1 MRKTYLWAFCLV
13 ASLWCSNGH
22 AQTFETQY
30 ERSVH
35 DLMTDV
41 QQRFGVRFKFDGKV
55 DTVGKRLPYADFRV
69 RPYSIEMTLD
79 NICKYFDWNW
89 WKQTDKLYKIKPYE
103 YPRRHEDEGRM
114 MLDWLSTLYNN
125 KAEWEARRDTLR
137 REVRQRLELD
147 AFLDSCVVVK
157 DKKGRAER
165 PVTLSKVR
173 RHDGYTTQNICI
185 ELTPGQHLFGT
196 IYAPYG
202 LKKKEKIINKK
213 LSESV
218 ALQSNQKVQSS
229 KQDQDKSKSSKFKV
243 QSSKKYALIV
253 CPDGHWPMRYRK
265 DEQQRLG
272 TLARMGAVCV
282 DFDLYGWGESEQ
294 EVGAE
299 AHHTSRAHVYQAAC
313 GYILLDWMLTHRK
326 DIDPERVG
334 VMGGS
339 GGGTHTVLLS
349 LLDDRV
355 TASAPVV
362 HLASHFDGGCPCES
376 GKPVQ
381 LSAGGTCEAELA
393 AVMAPKPMLIVSD
406 GGDWTSS
413 VPTLEYPY
421 LQRIYSFYDARDQVR
436 NVHLPNDRHD
446 FNEHKRQA
454 VYDFFIDVFD
464 LDRTMLDEDKVTI
477 EPDDDLKSL
486 YKTQR

>member
-1 MRKTYLWAFCLV
+1 MTAVMLLALE
-13 ASLWCSNGH
+13 AT
-22 AQTFETQY
+22 AQTYETQF
-30 ERSVH
+30 RRPVS
-35 DLMTDV
+35 DV
-41 QQRFGVRFKFDGKV
+41 MKDVGARFGVRFKFDGNV
-55 DTVGKRLPYADFRV
+55 DTAGVVLPYADFRI
-69 RPYSIEMTLD
+69 RPYSLEQTLD

-89 WKQTDKLYKIKPYE
+89 WKQSGNLYKIKRYE
-103 YPRRHEDEGRM
+103 YPRRHEDEGRQ
-114 MLDWLSTLYNN
+114 MLDYLSSLYNN
-125 KAEWEARRDTLR
+125 KVEWEARRDSLR

-147 AFLDSCVVVK
+147 AFLDSCVLVK
-157 DKKGRAER
+157 NKKGQMER
-165 PVTLSKVR
+165 PVILSKIR
-173 RHDGYTTQNICI
+173 KHDGYTTQNICI

-196 IYAPYG
+196 IYAP
-202 LKKKEKIINKK
+202 
-213 LSESV
+213 SS
-218 ALQSNQKVQSS
+218 QSS
-229 KQDQDKSKSSKFKV
+229 RSTQRHP
-243 QSSKKYALIV
+243 LII

-282 DFDLYGWGESEQ
+282 DFDLYGWGESEK

-313 GYILLDWMLTHRK
+313 GYILLDWMLKNRK

-349 LLDDRV
+349 LLDERV

-381 LSAGGTCEAELA
+381 LAAGGTCEPELA

-413 VPTLEYPY
+413 VPTLEFPY
-421 LQRIYSFYDARDQVR
+421 LQRIYGFYGAQDQVR
-436 NVHLPNDRHD
+436 NVHLPDERHD
-446 FNEHKRQA
+446 FGKNKRQA
-454 VYDFFIDVFD
+454 VYDFFIDVFG
-464 LDRTMLDEDKVTI
+464 LDRTMLDESKIEI
-477 EPDDDLKSL
+477 EPDEQLKSL
-486 YKTQR
+486 YK

>member
-1 MRKTYLWAFCLV
+1 MNSMMKRAAGIFIFSFFHFCIV
-13 ASLWCSNGH
+13 PAN
-22 AQTFETQY
+22 AQTFETRY
-30 ERSVH
+30 ERPVS
-35 DLMTDV
+35 DLMNDV
-41 QQRFGVRFKFDGKV
+41 AKRFGVKFKFDANV

-69 RPYSIEMTLD
+69 RPYSLEMTLD
-79 NICKYFDWNW
+79 NICKYYDWNW
-89 WKQTDKLYKIKPYE
+89 WKQNGNSYKIKLYE
-103 YPRRHEDEGRM
+103 YPRRHEAEGKM
-114 MLDWLSTLYNN
+114 MLDYLSSLYSN
-125 KAEWEARRDTLR
+125 KEQWEARRDSLR

-147 AFLDSCVVVK
+147 KFLDSCVTIPTAKSSGTV
-157 DKKGRAER
+157 ER
-165 PVTLSKVR
+165 PVILSKVR
-173 RHDGYTTQNICI
+173 KHDGYSTQNICI

-196 IYAPYG
+196 IYSSAG
-202 LKKKEKIINKK
+202 KKKNLK
-213 LSESV
+213 S
-218 ALQSNQKVQSS
+218 QTSS
-229 KQDQDKSKSSKFKV
+229 QRHTLKERNLKP
-243 QSSKKYALIV
+243 LIV
-253 CPDGHWPMRYRK
+253 CPDGHWPYRYRK

-282 DFDLYGWGESEQ
+282 DFDLYGWGESEK
-294 EVGAE
+294 EVGEA

-349 LLDDRV
+349 LLDERV

-381 LSAGGTCEAELA
+381 LSGGGTCEPELA

-413 VPTLEYPY
+413 VPTLEFPY
-421 LQRIYSFYDARDQVR
+421 LQRIYGFYGAQDKVR
-436 NVHLPNDRHD
+436 NVHLPNERHD
-446 FNEHKRQA
+446 FKENKRQA
-454 VYDFFIDVFD
+454 VYDFFIDVFG
-464 LDRTMLDEDKVTI
+464 LDRSMLDESKVEI
-477 EPDDDLKSL
+477 EPDDALKSL
-486 YKTQR
+486 YK

>member
-1 MRKTYLWAFCLV
+1 MRKIFVTAVMLLAME
-13 ASLWCSNGH
+13 AT
-22 AQTFETQY
+22 AQTYETHY
-30 ERSVH
+30 ERSVS
-35 DLMTDV
+35 DV
-41 QQRFGVRFKFDGKV
+41 MADIQQRFGVKFKYNV
-55 DTVGKRLPYADFRV
+55 DTVGQHLPYADFRI
-69 RPYSIEMTLD
+69 RPYSIEQTLD

-89 WKQTDKLYKIKPYE
+89 WKQNEKVYKIKPYE
-103 YPRRHEDEGRM
+103 YPRRHEEEGRQ
-114 MLDWLSTLYNN
+114 MLDYLSTLYSN
-125 KAEWEARRDTLR
+125 KAEWEARRDSLR

-147 AFLDSCVVVK
+147 AFLDSCVLGK
-157 DKKGRAER
+157 
-165 PVTLSKVR
+165 PLLSKIR
-173 RHDGYTTQNICI
+173 KHDGYTTQNICI

-196 IYAPYG
+196 IYAST
-202 LKKKEKIINKK
+202 KKGRH
-213 LSESV
+213 
-218 ALQSNQKVQSS
+218 
-229 KQDQDKSKSSKFKV
+229 
-243 QSSKKYALIV
+243 ALIV

-282 DFDLYGWGESEQ
+282 DFDLYGWGESEK

-313 GYILLDWMLTHRK
+313 GYILLDWMLKNRK

-349 LLDDRV
+349 LLDERV

-381 LSAGGTCEAELA
+381 LAAGGTCEPELA

-413 VPTLEYPY
+413 VPTLEFPY
-421 LQRIYSFYDARDQVR
+421 LQRIYSFYGAKGQVR
-436 NVHLPNDRHD
+436 NVHLPNERHD
-446 FNEHKRQA
+446 FGVNKRQA
-454 VYDFFIDVFD
+454 VYDFFIDVFG
-464 LDRTMLDEDKVTI
+464 LDRTMLDESKIEI
-477 EPDDDLKSL
+477 EPDEQLKSL
-486 YKTQR
+486 YK

>member
-1 MRKTYLWAFCLV
+1 MRKIFMTAVAFLSMGV
-13 ASLWCSNGH
+13 S
-22 AQTFETQY
+22 AQTYETHF
-30 ERSVH
+30 ERSVS
-35 DLMTDV
+35 DVMTDI
-41 QQRFGVRFKFDGKV
+41 QQRFGVKFKYNV
-55 DTVGKRLPYADFRV
+55 DTVGQRLPYADFRI
-69 RPYSIEMTLD
+69 RPYSIEQTLD

-89 WKQTDKLYKIKPYE
+89 WKQSGNLYKIKPYE
-103 YPRRHEDEGRM
+103 YPRRHEEDGRQ
-114 MLDWLSTLYNN
+114 MLDYLSTLYHN
-125 KAEWEARRDTLR
+125 KEQWEARRDSLR

-147 AFLDSCVVVK
+147 AFLDSCVLGK
-157 DKKGRAER
+157 
-165 PVTLSKVR
+165 PLLSKIR
-173 RHDGYTTQNICI
+173 KHDGYTTQNICI

-196 IYAPYG
+196 IYAST
-202 LKKKEKIINKK
+202 KKGKH
-213 LSESV
+213 
-218 ALQSNQKVQSS
+218 
-229 KQDQDKSKSSKFKV
+229 
-243 QSSKKYALIV
+243 ALIV

-282 DFDLYGWGESEQ
+282 DFDLYGWGESEK

-313 GYILLDWMLTHRK
+313 GYILLDWMLKNRK
-326 DIDPERVG
+326 DIVDPERVG

-349 LLDDRV
+349 LLDERV

-381 LSAGGTCEAELA
+381 LAAGGTCEPELA

-413 VPTLEYPY
+413 VPTLEFPY
-421 LQRIYSFYDARDQVR
+421 LQRIYSFYGAKDKVR
-436 NVHLPNDRHD
+436 NVHLPNERHD
-446 FNEHKRQA
+446 FNENKRQA
-454 VYDFFIDVFD
+454 VYDFFIDVFG
-464 LDRTMLDEDKVTI
+464 LDRTMLDESKITI
-477 EPDDDLKSL
+477 EPDNDLKSL
-486 YKTQR
+486 YK

>member
-1 MRKTYLWAFCLV
+1 
-13 ASLWCSNGH
+13 
-22 AQTFETQY
+22 
-30 ERSVH
+30 
-35 DLMTDV
+35 
-41 QQRFGVRFKFDGKV
+41 
-55 DTVGKRLPYADFRV
+55 
-69 RPYSIEMTLD
+69 
-79 NICKYFDWNW
+79 
-89 WKQTDKLYKIKPYE
+89 
-103 YPRRHEDEGRM
+103 
-114 MLDWLSTLYNN
+114 
-125 KAEWEARRDTLR
+125 
-137 REVRQRLELD
+137 
-147 AFLDSCVVVK
+147 
-157 DKKGRAER
+157 
-165 PVTLSKVR
+165 
-173 RHDGYTTQNICI
+173 
-185 ELTPGQHLFGT
+185 
-196 IYAPYG
+196 
-202 LKKKEKIINKK
+202 
-213 LSESV
+213 
-218 ALQSNQKVQSS
+218 
-229 KQDQDKSKSSKFKV
+229 
-243 QSSKKYALIV
+243 
-253 CPDGHWPMRYRK
+253 MRYRK

-326 DIDPERVG
+326 DIDHQRVG

-349 LLDDRV
+349 LLDERV

-413 VPTLEYPY
+413 VPTLEFPY
-421 LQRIYSFYDARDQVR
+421 LQRIYGFYGAQNQVR

-454 VYDFFIDVFD
+454 VYDFFIDVFG
-464 LDRTMLDEDKVTI
+464 LDRTMLDEEKVTI
-477 EPDDDLKSL
+477 IPDGDLKTL
-486 YKTQR
+486 YK

>member
-1 MRKTYLWAFCLV
+1 MRNYLFAVLLAASSV
-13 ASLWCSNGH
+13 AT
-22 AQTFETQY
+22 AQTFETHY
-30 ERSVH
+30 ERPVH
-35 DLMTDV
+35 NLMQDV
-41 QQRFGVRFKFDGKV
+41 AQRFGVRFKFDGNV
-55 DTVGKRLPYADFRV
+55 DTIGKRLPYADFRV
-69 RPYSIEMTLD
+69 RPYSLETTLD

-89 WKQTDKLYKIKPYE
+89 WKQSGNLYKIKRYE
-103 YPRRHEDEGRM
+103 YPRRHEQEGRL
-114 MLDWLSTLYNN
+114 MLDYLSSLYAD
-125 KAEWEARRDTLR
+125 KAQWEARRDSLR

-147 AFLDSCVVVK
+147 AFLDSCVLGK
-157 DKKGRAER
+157 
-165 PVTLSKVR
+165 PLLSKVR
-173 RHDGYTTQNICI
+173 KHDGYTTQNICI

-196 IYAPYG
+196 IYAST
-202 LKKKEKIINKK
+202 KKG
-213 LSESV
+213 
-218 ALQSNQKVQSS
+218 QH
-229 KQDQDKSKSSKFKV
+229 
-243 QSSKKYALIV
+243 ALIV

-282 DFDLYGWGESEQ
+282 DFDLYGWGESER

-313 GYILLDWMLTHRK
+313 GYILLDYMLKNRK
-326 DIDPERVG
+326 DIDPARVG

-381 LSAGGTCEAELA
+381 LAAGGTCEPELA

-421 LQRIYSFYDARDQVR
+421 LQRIYGFYGATDQVR
-436 NVHLPNDRHD
+436 NVHLPSERHD
-446 FNEHKRQA
+446 FGKNKRQA
-454 VYDFFIDVFD
+454 VYDFFIDVFH
-464 LDRTMLDEDKVTI
+464 LDPSMLDESKVQI
-477 EPDDDLKSL
+477 EPDEALKSL
-486 YKTQR
+486 YK

>member
-1 MRKTYLWAFCLV
+1 MTAVMLLALG
-13 ASLWCSNGH
+13 AT
-22 AQTFETQY
+22 AQTYETQY
-30 ERSVH
+30 RRPVS
-35 DLMTDV
+35 DV
-41 QQRFGVRFKFDGKV
+41 MQDVAKRFGVKFKFDANV
-55 DTVGKRLPYADFRV
+55 DTAGVVLPYADFRI
-69 RPYSIEMTLD
+69 RPYSLEKTLD

-89 WKQTDKLYKIKPYE
+89 WKQHETLYKIKRYE
-103 YPRRHEDEGRM
+103 YPRRHEDEGRQ
-114 MLDWLSTLYNN
+114 MLDYLSTLYSN
-125 KAEWEARRDTLR
+125 KAEWEARRDSLR

-147 AFLDSCVVVK
+147 AFLDSCVLGK
-157 DKKGRAER
+157 
-165 PVTLSKVR
+165 PLLSKIR
-173 RHDGYTTQNICI
+173 KHDGYTTQNICI

-196 IYAPYG
+196 IYAPV
-202 LKKKEKIINKK
+202 KKKRKSNLSPLTSHLSPLII
-213 LSESV
+213 
-218 ALQSNQKVQSS
+218 
-229 KQDQDKSKSSKFKV
+229 
-243 QSSKKYALIV
+243 

-282 DFDLYGWGESEQ
+282 DFDLYGWGESEK

-313 GYILLDWMLTHRK
+313 GYILLDWMLKNRK

-349 LLDDRV
+349 LLDERV

-376 GKPVQ
+376 GKPIQ
-381 LSAGGTCEAELA
+381 LSAGGTCEPELA

-413 VPTLEYPY
+413 VPTLEFPY
-421 LQRIYSFYDARDQVR
+421 LQRIYGFYGAKEQVR
-436 NVHLPNDRHD
+436 NVHLPNERHD
-446 FNEHKRQA
+446 FKENKRQA
-454 VYDFFIDVFD
+454 VYDFFIDVFG
-464 LDRTMLDEDKVTI
+464 LDRTMLDESKIEI
-477 EPDDDLKSL
+477 EPDEQLKSL
-486 YKTQR
+486 YK

>member
-1 MRKTYLWAFCLV
+1 MRKIFMTAVAFLSMGV
-13 ASLWCSNGH
+13 S
-22 AQTFETQY
+22 AQTYETHF
-30 ERSVH
+30 ERSVS
-35 DLMTDV
+35 DVMTDI
-41 QQRFGVRFKFDGKV
+41 QQRFGVKFKYNV
-55 DTVGKRLPYADFRV
+55 DTVGQRLPYADFRI
-69 RPYSIEMTLD
+69 RPYSIEQTLD

-89 WKQTDKLYKIKPYE
+89 WKQSGNLYKIKPYE
-103 YPRRHEDEGRM
+103 YPRRHEEDGRQ
-114 MLDWLSTLYNN
+114 MLDYLSTLYHN
-125 KAEWEARRDTLR
+125 KEQWEARRDSLR

-147 AFLDSCVVVK
+147 AFLDSCVLGK
-157 DKKGRAER
+157 
-165 PVTLSKVR
+165 PLLSKIR
-173 RHDGYTTQNICI
+173 KHDGYTTQNICI

-196 IYAPYG
+196 IYAST
-202 LKKKEKIINKK
+202 KKGKH
-213 LSESV
+213 
-218 ALQSNQKVQSS
+218 ALV
-229 KQDQDKSKSSKFKV
+229 
-243 QSSKKYALIV
+243 V

-282 DFDLYGWGESEQ
+282 DFDLYGWGESEK

-313 GYILLDWMLTHRK
+313 GYILLDWMLKNRK

-349 LLDDRV
+349 LLDERV

-381 LSAGGTCEAELA
+381 LAAGGTCEPELA

-413 VPTLEYPY
+413 VPTLEFPY
-421 LQRIYSFYDARDQVR
+421 LQRIYSFYDAKDKVR
-436 NVHLPNDRHD
+436 NVHLPNERHD
-446 FNEHKRQA
+446 FNENKRQA
-454 VYDFFIDVFD
+454 VYDFFIDVFG
-464 LDRTMLDEDKVTI
+464 LDRTMLDESKITI
-477 EPDDDLKSL
+477 EPDNDLKSL
-486 YKTQR
+486 YK